1 MPLLLDKLVTTILKA
16 SFKEASPKE
25 IFYRDYKHFKS
36 EDFKKELSTKL
47 GGLVIKDYGLF
58 ENTFLEILNLHAP
71 VKKKFLR
78 ANHAPYMTKA
88 LRKAIMKRS
97 ELKSKYF
104 KNQTVHDFKM
114 YKKQKNYCS
123 KLYKKER
130 KRYYNNMNLTNLHDN
145 KRFWRSVKPFLSD
158 KGSYISKIN
167 LKKKMK

>member
-1 MPLLLDKLVTTILKA
+1 M
-16 SFKEASPKE
+16 
-25 IFYRDYKHFKS
+25 
-36 EDFKKELSTKL
+36 
-47 GGLVIKDYGLF
+47 VIKDCDLF
-58 ENTFLEILNLHAP
+58 GNTFLEILNLHAP

-167 LKKKMK
+167 LKKKDEIISDDSTLTETFSKYFESAVKNLGVSEKIELILNLQILLI